1 MSHETSEK
9 AVPIDSRQAIFKA
22 LVESQDEGMSVG
34 ESRAAI
40 ALQFSVTTEEVKD
53 IEKEGLANQW
63 PPL

>member
-1 MSHETSEK
+1 MSHEPSETS
-9 AVPIDSRQAIFKA
+9 VPTDNRQAIFKA

-40 ALQFSVTTEEVKD
+40 ALQFSVTAEDVKN